1 MVKTHLEQN
10 NSRQAT
16 TAASRQ
22 LCHQHDHVDTLCHF
36 DHANDCNASWK
47 VCSTK
52 HWTMQI
58 YTVLNQLGL
67 IWGLS
72 IISSIFPH
80 VNPYITQEASISLVD
95 HQRRNKQFKKCYLP
109 TISHNQVFCQAVW
122 LVQSKHVKTT
132 NALDPKK
139 IQMVV
144 WSNWPLLLRHSMLSA
159 PRLGDVLCFTILK
172 GWHVLACSKTKNSCH
187 ER

>member
-1 MVKTHLEQN
+1 MIMLI
-10 NSRQAT
+10 
-16 TAASRQ
+16 
-22 LCHQHDHVDTLCHF
+22 HF

-58 YTVLNQLGL
+58 YTVLNQIGL

-80 VNPYITQEASISLVD
+80 VNPYITQEASIPLVD

-109 TISHNQVFCQAVW
+109 TIKSFVR
-122 LVQSKHVKTT
+122 QSGWCSQNHKCPGSKI
-132 NALDPKK
+132 

-144 WSNWPLLLRHSMLSA
+144 WSNRPLLLRHSMLSA
-159 PRLGDVLCFTILK
+159 PRLGDVLCFTSLK